1 MLRQRQNLAPK
12 NKLRPALRSWLPILQ
27 CGLGELKETLEPLAA
42 NNPFVSVESKAPVQN
57 QKKNFF
63 KEASKNSVSDAL
75 EATTIYRESLYETLC
90 SQINPPL
97 FPTKI
102 SQQIAYK
109 IIECI
114 NSEGYFEYDAE
125 ILGEFSEDEVE
136 RVRARFAYLEPAGVG
151 ARDLK
156 ESFLFQLESSGQQGE
171 IYSCAREIIQN
182 LGNLQEFAK
191 LEFYDA
197 AMKAIKK
204 FKNPPAI
211 EFLDDEPVA
220 AADICVAFESGN
232 ISVSVNDDFYPQV
245 VLDVEGQATGSEF
258 IAQKTREA
266 RELVDALAMRK
277 ATLKKIGLM
286 IVEYQYDYFSGGDIK
301 PMKLKNIAEDLG
313 YNPSTISRAIANKYL
328 ECPRG
333 TIALK
338 SFFTA
343 SLGADGDGEEVSN
356 AAIKDFIL
364 HVIKSENTQKPL
376 SDLKILELA
385 QKEFSVNMVRRTIT
399 KYRKALNIGS
409 SSERKRIY
417 EMQGGV

>member
-125 ILGEFSEDEVE
+125 ILGEFSADEVE
-136 RVRARFAYLEPAGVG
+136 RVRARFAYLEPTGVG

-171 IYSCAREIIQN
+171 IYSRAREIIQN
-182 LGNLQEFAK
+182 LANLQEFAK

-245 VLDVEGQATGSEF
+245 VLDVEGQAAGRDS
-258 IAQKTREA
+258 Q
-266 RELVDALAMRK
+266 
-277 ATLKKIGLM
+277 
-286 IVEYQYDYFSGGDIK
+286 
-301 PMKLKNIAEDLG
+301 
-313 YNPSTISRAIANKYL
+313 
-328 ECPRG
+328 
-333 TIALK
+333 
-338 SFFTA
+338 
-343 SLGADGDGEEVSN
+343 
-356 AAIKDFIL
+356 
-364 HVIKSENTQKPL
+364 
-376 SDLKILELA
+376 
-385 QKEFSVNMVRRTIT
+385 
-399 KYRKALNIGS
+399 
-409 SSERKRIY
+409 
-417 EMQGGV
+417 